1 MPFVRTPP
9 VSSYKVLKTRSSW
22 RAGNILTDSLCH
34 GELNIIQP
42 NTATK
47 SPTTLVARA
56 YREMQTMVAAGSE
69 IWLGKVVSMKQL
81 LDFETMDHFMT
92 CFTYTSEPEKD
103 WITINSVK
111 NYVIKKAKA
120 VEMRVKER
128 NCII

>member
-69 IWLGKVVSMKQL
+69 CLLGKVVAMKRL
-81 LDFETMDHFMT
+81 IDVRDPSPNSKPKNSAVLKVIRSRLDVF
-92 CFTYTSEPEKD
+92 YLSEIYQMKRGGD
-103 WITINSVK
+103 GLNHNK
-111 NYVIKKAKA
+111 LRK
-120 VEMRVKER
+120 
-128 NCII
+128 